1 MVSNGKVMI
10 LSNWLRVLLALCALP
25 FAAPLRAA
33 DDFYLKNGD
42 TVVFY
47 GDSITDQ
54 RLYTTFVET
63 YAVTRFPELRVRF
76 VHSGWGGDRVGGGG
90 GGPVDLRLRRDVI
103 AYRPTVMTIMLG
115 MNDGHYRAY
124 DQPLFDEYAAGSR
137 AIVANVR
144 AALPGIRITEIEPSP
159 YDDVTRKPMFEGGYN
174 AVLLRYGQFLKE
186 MAAKDRLDVADLN
199 TPVTA
204 MLAKAETANPTLAPK
219 ILPDRV
225 HPGPAGHLIMAE
237 ALLKAWGA
245 PARVTGVTIDAASH
259 AAVETENAEVSHVD
273 SSNGLSWS
281 ETDKALPMPIDWK
294 DEAVALAIHSSDF
307 LDSLDQEQL
316 RVTGLAGGTYT
327 LKIDGE
333 AVGDFPSA
341 QLDKGINLAE
351 YPTPMAKQA
360 AEVHSLTIKHNN
372 VHFARWRTVQV
383 PLDGQGFDTAAS
395 ERALDELEDQLV
407 MAQRVAAQPK
417 PHLYALTPAA
427 K

>member
-1 MVSNGKVMI
+1 MVSNRKDMI
-10 LSNWLRVLLALCALP
+10 LRNWLRALLALCALP
-25 FAAPLRAA
+25 FATPLRAA
-33 DDFYLKNGD
+33 DGFYLKNGD

-63 YAVTRFPELRVRF
+63 YAVTRFPDLRVRF
-76 VHSGWGGDRVGGGG
+76 IHSGWGGDRVGGGG
-90 GGPVDLRLRRDVI
+90 GGPIDLRLRRDVI

-115 MNDGHYRAY
+115 MNDGHYRAF

-137 AIVANVR
+137 AIVATVR
-144 AALPGIRITEIEPSP
+144 AALPDIRITEIEPSP
-159 YDDVTRKPMFEGGYN
+159 YDDVTRAPMFEGGYN
-174 AVLLRYGQFLKE
+174 TVLVRYGAFLKE

-204 MLAKAETANPTLAPK
+204 MLAKAQTTNATLAPK

-225 HPGPAGHLIMAE
+225 HPGPSGHLIMAE

-245 PARVTGVTIDAASH
+245 PARVSDVTIDAGSRSPAN
-259 AAVETENAEVSHVD
+259 VGNAEVTQVD
-273 SSNGLSWS
+273 ASNGLSWR

-294 DEAVALAIHSSDF
+294 DEAVALAVHSSDF
-307 LDSLDQEQL
+307 LDSLDQELL
-316 RVTGLAGGTYT
+316 RVSGLASGTYV

-333 AVGDFPSA
+333 TVGVFPSA

-360 AEVHSLTIKHNN
+360 AEVHALTIKHNN

-417 PHLYALTPAA
+417 PHLYTLTLA